1 MIIPNLYYGWDVS
14 SSAIGCCCQRED
26 GSVVLIRAVRLD
38 KIEGGIT
45 AKYQT
50 AANGMRRFI
59 ADCRDTVGLLMVPG
73 RTNETHFIEQRLK
86 NMVGKTNKD
95 TLLALAAFNGM
106 ATYVIIDECGGD
118 HMRVQHL
125 YPAETK
131 RAVGVFASRE
141 EKEADVHIV
150 KKKSIAYVMERYKE
164 FPYTLNRGGVNPEK
178 GVDDMADAFITV
190 DAGRQL
196 TTGALTR
203 KKTKPAKKVAGKT
216 SDRKE
221 GKKRGGVQ
229 LPVVFTSEAKALGK
243 PRD

>member
-1 MIIPNLYYGWDVS
+1 MKIWYGWDVS
-14 SSAIGCCCQRED
+14 SSCIGCCCQRED
-26 GSVVLIRAVRLD
+26 GSVILIRAIRLD

-50 AANGMRRFI
+50 AANGMRKFI
-59 ADCRDTVGLLMVPG
+59 HDCRVQENQIRSDIAKPVD
-73 RTNETHFIEQRLK
+73 ETHFIEQRLK

-118 HMRVQHL
+118 HIRVQHL

-141 EKEADVHIV
+141 EKKADEHIV
-150 KKKSIAYVMERYKE
+150 KKKAIAYVMERYKE

-196 TTGALTR
+196 ATGALTR
-203 KKTKPAKKVAGKT
+203 KKAKPTKKITGKT
-216 SDRKE
+216 SDRKK
-221 GKKRGGVQ
+221 GKERGGVQ
-229 LPVVFTSEAKALGK
+229 LPVVSTPETKALGK
-243 PRD
+243 LRD